1 MTTNRPNAAD
11 KLREAL
17 RIIHGLTAGTGCTW
31 LVGGSTGLMLQ
42 GVSLAALPR
51 DLDLYADRTD
61 ALDIHCKLSAYA
73 VDGQSE
79 NAGGLYRSLL
89 SHYEIAGVPV
99 ELVGGFEVFA
109 QDSEYKVEARDWAA
123 SWAERHDPDGAV
135 DAGSGGA
142 SLLLMPLAHEL
153 LFNVMRE
160 RADRYEAIAAHCRSV
175 NPRRHQLALKSLL
188 ERQQISLPL
197 RRRLERLLSCSG
209 SE

>member
-73 VDGQSE
+73 VDGPDPERRRFIPLAAEPLRDCRS
-79 NAGGLYRSLL
+79 AGG
-89 SHYEIAGVPV
+89 A
-99 ELVGGFEVFA
+99 
-109 QDSEYKVEARDWAA
+109 
-123 SWAERHDPDGAV
+123 
-135 DAGSGGA
+135 
-142 SLLLMPLAHEL
+142 
-153 LFNVMRE
+153 
-160 RADRYEAIAAHCRSV
+160 
-175 NPRRHQLALKSLL
+175 
-188 ERQQISLPL
+188 
-197 RRRLERLLSCSG
+197 RRRF
-209 SE
+209 